1 MLVLPKPPKFEVKT
15 TDLGGRI
22 GSFTT
27 KTSTFET
34 PALLPVIHP
43 TRQLVPC
50 TEIRGM
56 GYEAVMTNAYTTFRR
71 LKERASEGIHRLIGY
86 DGSIMTDSGGYQ
98 VLEFGAVDV
107 GVEEMARFE
116 EQIGSDI
123 AIILDRPTGL
133 DVTRKFASDTV
144 RDTLEAARRTEAVLT
159 REDMI
164 WTLPI
169 QGGKYLDLVRK
180 SARQSSTLGFG
191 CHALG
196 SPVEVME
203 EYDFSLLVRM
213 IISSKTNLPDDRP
226 FHLFGAGHPLI
237 LPLAVA
243 LGCDMFDSASYMLYA
258 KQDRYISTSG
268 TIRLEKLEYLPCSC
282 KVCTNINAAELRK
295 LKKEERT
302 IALARHNLY
311 ALKKVIDETKQAIWE
326 GRLWEYIHANSLNHP
341 KAYEAFKLATLL
353 ASKQFDEGTP
363 ESKDR
368 GIFISNELDTTRPE
382 VTRFREKLK
391 RLDFPSTRDV
401 LLVVPE
407 TRKKPFLTSDIYD
420 ELKSIVSPRKVLIT
434 FLSENY
440 GLVPAEISDI
450 FPLSQTMSSFKNP
463 PTNDPIFHGKKWK
476 QIHVLAPRTHEDVAE
491 WIKNEARLSKS
502 KRIAG
507 SITVSKSYKQF
518 KKRVSQV

>member
-1 MLVLPKPPKFEVKT
+1 MALPKPPKFEVKT
-15 TDLGGRI
+15 GDLGGRI
-22 GSFTT
+22 GSLTT

-50 TEIRGM
+50 IEIREM

-71 LKERASEGIHRLIGY
+71 LKERASEGIHKMIEY
-86 DGSIMTDSGGYQ
+86 NGSIMTDSGGYQ
-98 VLEFGAVDV
+98 LLEFGAVNV

-133 DVTRKFASDTV
+133 GVTRKFASDTV
-144 RDTLEAARRTEAVLT
+144 RDTLEAARRTEGVLT
-159 REDMI
+159 RDDMI

-169 QGGKYLDLVRK
+169 QGGKYLELVRK
-180 SARQSSTLGFG
+180 SAKQSSKLGFG

-203 EYDFSLLVRM
+203 EYDFSLLVSM
-213 IISSKTNLPDDRP
+213 IISSRTNLPDDRP

-258 KQDRYISTSG
+258 KEDRYISTTG
-268 TIRLEKLEYLPCSC
+268 TIRLDKLEYLPCSC
-282 KVCTNINAAELRK
+282 NICTRTKAAELKK
-295 LKKEERT
+295 LEKAERT
-302 IALARHNLY
+302 IALARHNLF
-311 ALKKVIDETKQAIWE
+311 ALKKVIEETKQAIWE
-326 GRLWEYIHANSLNHP
+326 GRLWEYVHANSLNHP
-341 KAYEAFKLATLL
+341 KAYEAFKLATSLG
-353 ASKQFDEGTP
+353 SKQFEEGTP
-363 ESKDR
+363 ESKER
-368 GIFISNELDTTRPE
+368 GIFIANELDTTRPE
-382 VTRFREKLK
+382 VIRYSEKLK
-391 RLDFPSTRDV
+391 RLNLPNTRNV
-401 LLVVPE
+401 LLIVPE

-420 ELKSIVSPRKVLIT
+420 ELKRIVSLKRVLIT

-463 PTNDPIFHGKKWK
+463 PTNDTIFHSKKWK
-476 QIHVLAPRTHEDVAE
+476 EIHVLAPRTHEDVEDWVKKEAKMPKG
-491 WIKNEARLSKS
+491 KN
-502 KRIAG
+502 IAS